1 VTLIDRWVI
10 DAGSAGSG
18 APCAEALAAGAGG
31 RGGGGL
37 ARRRCTVSAVPRGGA
52 ALRDPAGG
60 HLPQRHVAAL
70 AGVPADAAPPQATVG
85 QRGGDV
91 AQPHGERRV
100 AALARGA
107 ALALARAAAAAALAG
122 APRVSH
128 HEQCAGRLGGA
139 RCGGRGAARAAAA
152 RSGAL
157 QQPDCAGGLA
167 ALVFRDGHGLPPP
180 GFARHGGKTL
190 ELPVPGGELAATV
203 RVDSIVVRHRLRG
216 WCAVTARRRQHRAS
230 LLRMQLALVER
241 LRAKRE
247 GRVMQSW
254 GQWARCQRELTVRVE
269 RHVVRT
275 ERAFA
280 LRVLAGWVAVYHQL
294 CEQMANLRTCISRK
308 RVAQKW
314 FLRWYWDAFDTDI
327 KVALTD
333 ILETPET
340 AEVLDTYWTSDDL
353 RDAGSA
359 PTPARGQRQYSA
371 VSRMAQVSPAGPA
384 DYPVEYGVLARAD
397 SRMSNIN
404 PVFDSGGSGVTR
416 SSGGTPHTAVER
428 SGGARSSEG
437 HGRRSSM
444 ELYQESVAA
453 YEATGAG
460 TASLSTTVLQSTER
474 MEMRQ
479 NVSYESFEHHG
490 FTRFD

>member
-1 VTLIDRWVI
+1 VLKRWQL
-10 DAGSAGSG
+10 
-18 APCAEALAAGAGG
+18 ALAAGVAEGW
-31 RGGGGL
+31 RDAA
-37 ARRRCTVSAVPRGGA
+37 ARCRRYRVVVQRCATRRAATCLKDTWLHWRACLQMPRRLKRLWGNAEAMWRNHTASGA
-52 ALRDPAGG
+52 WLHWREVLHSRSLVRQLLRRSLALRECRTTSSVLGAW
-60 HLPQRHVAAL
+60 AAL
-70 AGVPADAAPPQATVG
+70 AAAGV
-85 QRGGDV
+85 
-91 AQPHGERRV
+91 ERRV
-100 AALARGA
+100 LLQRAAARCSNRIVLAGWQRWCFVTDTASRRQGLLATVAKRWSCRYLA
-107 ALALARAAAAAALAG
+107 ASWQRWLDATAAAAASTL
-122 APRVSH
+122 
-128 HEQCAGRLGGA
+128 RL
-139 RCGGRGAARAAAA
+139 
-152 RSGAL
+152 
-157 QQPDCAGGLA
+157 
-167 ALVFRDGHGLPPP
+167 
-180 GFARHGGKTL
+180 
-190 ELPVPGGELAATV
+190 LAATV

-254 GQWARCQRELTVRVE
+254 GQWARWQRELTVRVE